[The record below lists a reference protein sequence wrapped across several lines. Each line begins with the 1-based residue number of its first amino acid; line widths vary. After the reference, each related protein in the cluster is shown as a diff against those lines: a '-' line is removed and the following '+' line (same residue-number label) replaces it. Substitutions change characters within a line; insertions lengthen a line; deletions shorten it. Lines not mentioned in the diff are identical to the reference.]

1 MKNLYNLS
9 CKSYKEGYYILN
21 MLPED
26 IKKKIP
32 NKIQDFI
39 IENMDT
45 NHEITYKDI
54 YENNLLDDTNI
65 LLAIIYK
72 DYIATE
78 RERMIIKAKEDSVKR
93 SIEEEAYEK
102 YNPNNLFT
110 RNKKML

>member
-1 MKNLYNLS
+1 MKNLYNLN
-9 CKSYKEGYYILN
+9 CKSYKEAYYILN

-39 IENMDT
+39 TENMDT

-54 YENNLLDDTNI
+54 YENNLLDDTNL

-78 RERMIIKAKEDSVKR
+78 EERIIIKAKEDSVKR
-93 SIEEEAYEK
+93 NIEEEAYKK
-102 YNPNNLFT
+102 YNPNNLFI
-110 RNKKML
+110 KKKRI